1 MSFEVEISSMD
12 PGRFRSVLPPDRY
25 AQFEQGSEAARELL
39 ADSVVWNVN
48 STARGGGVVE
58 LLRPLVAYARGA
70 SIDVRWLVIEGPPE
84 FFEITKRIHNRLHGS
99 EGDGGPLGEEARRL
113 YEHVLEENAA
123 EFLGRVDEDDVVII
137 HDPQPAGLATGLRS
151 VGAKVIW
158 RCHVGID
165 EPNELTRQA
174 WDF

>member
-58 LLRPLVAYARGA
+58 LLRPLVSYARGVGVDA
-70 SIDVRWLVIEGPPE
+70 RWLVIDGTSE
-84 FFEITKRIHNRLHGS
+84 FFDLAKRIHNRLHGS
-99 EGDGGPLGEEARRL
+99 EGDGGLLDERARRL
-113 YEHVLEENAA
+113 Y
-123 EFLGRVDEDDVVII
+123 DDV
-137 HDPQPAGLATGLRS
+137 LAANLAAFR
-151 VGAKVIW
+151 
-158 RCHVGID
+158 
-165 EPNELTRQA
+165 
-174 WDF
+174 